1 MKISIKKTEKNFA
14 FVARNEEASMM
25 LNAGSKLEEGN
36 TGFRPM
42 ETVLVA
48 VGTCMA
54 IDIMQILVKQRQS
67 VNDFEMTVEG
77 ERKTGG
83 TSSPFTGVNMHLL
96 IAGKVDEEKL
106 QKAIDLSKDKY
117 CSVYHSLHSDI
128 NLNVS
133 FSIQDAL

>member
-14 FVARNEEASMM
+14 FVARNQEAEMM

-36 TGFRPM
+36 MGFRPM

-54 IDIMQILVKQRQS
+54 IDIMQILLKQRQQ

-77 ERKTGG
+77 DRKTGG
-83 TSSPFTGVNMHLL
+83 TSSPFTAVNMQLQ
-96 IAGKVDEEKL
+96 IAGKVDEDKL
-106 QKAIDLSKDKY
+106 QRAIDLSKDKY
-117 CSVYHSLHSDI
+117 CSVYHSLRANIS
-128 NLNVS
+128 LNVD
-133 FSIQDAL
+133 FTIQAAN

>member
-14 FVARNEEASMM
+14 FVASNDEASFV

-36 TGFRPM
+36 VGFRPM

-54 IDIMQILVKQRQS
+54 IDIMQVLLKQRQQ
-67 VNDFEMTVEG
+67 VDDFEMTVEG

-83 TSSPFTGVNMHLL
+83 TSSPFTAFVMQLDITGQV
-96 IAGKVDEEKL
+96 AEDKL
-106 QKAIDLSKDKY
+106 QRAIDLSKDKY
-117 CSVYHSLHSDI
+117 CSVYHSMHAETTLTV
-128 NLNVS
+128 N
-133 FSIQDAL
+133 FSIKASS

>member
-1 MKISIKKTEKNFA
+1 MKISIKKTAKNFE
-14 FVARNEEASMM
+14 FVASNDETNMM
-25 LNAGSKLEEGN
+25 LNAGPKLEEGN

-54 IDIMQILVKQRQS
+54 IDIMQILLKQRQG

-77 ERKTGG
+77 DRKTGG
-83 TSSPFTGVNMHLL
+83 TSSPFTAVNMHLL
-96 IAGKVDEEKL
+96 IAGKVEEHKL

-117 CSVYHSLHSDI
+117 CSVYHSLHPDI
-128 NLNVS
+128 NLNVT

>member
-14 FVARNEEASMM
+14 FIASNNEASFA

-54 IDIMQILVKQRQS
+54 IDIMQILLKQRQQ
-67 VNDFEMTVEG
+67 VDDFEMSVEG
-77 ERKTGG
+77 DRKTGG
-83 TSSPFTGVNMHLL
+83 TSSPFTAFNLQLDIV
-96 IAGKVDEEKL
+96 GKVEEDKL
-106 QKAIDLSKDKY
+106 QRAIDLSKDKY
-117 CSVYHSLHSDI
+117 CSVYHSMNADTTLTVNFTIKAS
-128 NLNVS
+128 S
-133 FSIQDAL
+133 